1 LASSAGDQTKRDW
14 ITELSKKDYML
25 IAQAIADTW
34 CDSAAQLAIAEKL
47 ADRLADENPSFDKL
61 RFLAACGVA

>member
-1 LASSAGDQTKRDW
+1 M
-14 ITELSKKDYML
+14 SKKDYIL

-34 CDSAAQLAIAEKL
+34 CDSAAQLAIAEKI
-47 ADRLADENPSFDKL
+47 ADRLADENPLFDKL